1 MQRIIGYMYSA
12 PALPPN
18 YTSVEGVLFFF
29 AHHFGE
35 YFKYFE

>member
-1 MQRIIGYMYSA
+1 MYSA

-18 YTSVEGVLFFF
+18 YTPVGKLLFILDRY
-29 AHHFGE
+29 FGE

>member
-1 MQRIIGYMYSA
+1 MQRIIGCMYSA

-18 YTSVEGVLFFF
+18 YTPVGEVLFFL
-29 AHHFGE
+29 AHYFGE